1 MSEKLTGLAAV
12 LAAVGLSSDSKDSVS
27 RAALDSAISAALLEG
42 EKAGVIKAGTDA
54 AKLTADAMAAANTRA
69 KAILDHADAKGRE
82 DLARH
87 LAFDTEMSA
96 EAAVAMLGKAPK
108 AAEPSVSRLGT
119 PPNPVVTTGEVVPG
133 DAGTDLLASMD
144 RMLASRKRPAA

>member
-1 MSEKLTGLAAV
+1 MSGLTGIAAV
-12 LAAVGLSSDSKDSVS
+12 LAAVGIGADSKDSVPRS
-27 RAALDSAISAALLEG
+27 ALDSAIAAALLEG

-54 AKLTADAMAAANTRA
+54 GKIKADAIVAANTRT

-87 LAFDTEMSA
+87 LAFETEMSA

-108 AAEPSVSRLGT
+108 AAEPAVSRLGT
-119 PPNPVVTTGEVVPG
+119 PPNPTVSTGD
-133 DAGTDLLASMD
+133 DAPDQGSDLSSAVD
-144 RMLASRKRPAA
+144 RLVQMQAKRVA